1 MSILYFRRIGL
12 PEVHAWSTN
21 VIWSGRASHSFS
33 RYHSRKTIDN
43 ICVIVHRHNTH
54 HTRRMTATWSV
65 CRQWSK
71 CGGGVPVNTIFRQR
85 IIVQNRAVRHQSCR
99 HLATGETWT
108 SKRRFTPTIG
118 GRHSKNNNNTR
129 PIQHRLYATD
139 TKTNR
144 IGTVQGKRGVDVL
157 IRHPWCTVT
166 NTRTPAIYTYTGK
179 RTNTSRG
186 RVRKI
191 RIGTRVRLKK
201 LPAPSTSY

>member
-71 CGGGVPVNTIFRQR
+71 CGGGVPVNTIFRQQ

-118 GRHSKNNNNTR
+118 GSRLWR
-129 PIQHRLYATD
+129 PT
-139 TKTNR
+139 
-144 IGTVQGKRGVDVL
+144 
-157 IRHPWCTVT
+157 
-166 NTRTPAIYTYTGK
+166 
-179 RTNTSRG
+179 
-186 RVRKI
+186 
-191 RIGTRVRLKK
+191 LKK
-201 LPAPSTSY
+201 QQQYAANPTPTVCYRYEDKSNWNRAGETRRRRFNTASVVHSNEYTDAGYLYVHGETDEHV